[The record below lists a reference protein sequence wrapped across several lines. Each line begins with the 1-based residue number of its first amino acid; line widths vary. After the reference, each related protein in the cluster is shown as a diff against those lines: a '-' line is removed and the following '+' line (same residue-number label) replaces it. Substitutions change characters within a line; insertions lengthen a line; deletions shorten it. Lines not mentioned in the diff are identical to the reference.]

1 MAVSQEHKTRKKLD
15 KANAEIEQLRRE
27 KTGQFIKL
35 RNMNSELAQYKVLSA
50 QDAYYIKNLE
60 KINLQLCGFAN
71 MYRGAIENGTPV
83 ALCEEEWT
91 EVSHFLAMLAENS
104 KQH

>member
-1 MAVSQEHKTRKKLD
+1 MGDVSNVLAVRKLHAVNKKLVAD
-15 KANAEIEQLRRE
+15 
-27 KTGQFIKL
+27 
-35 RNMNSELAQYKVLSA
+35 LAQYKALSI

-60 KINLQLCGFAN
+60 KINFQLCKFAN
-71 MYRGAIENGTPV
+71 MYRSAIENGTPV

-91 EVSHFLAMLAENS
+91 EVAHFLAMLAENS

>member
-1 MAVSQEHKTRKKLD
+1 MSNPAAIKKL
-15 KANAEIEQLRRE
+15 KAEN
-27 KTGQFIKL
+27 KKL
-35 RNMNSELAQYKVLSA
+35 VAGLAQYKALSA

-60 KINLQLCGFAN
+60 KINFQLCGFAN
-71 MYRGAIENGTPV
+71 MYRSAIENGTPV

-91 EVSHFLAMLAENS
+91 EVAHFLAMLAENS